1 MMHSEGKKVYKLL
14 HEMRTAKPLVH
25 NITNVVVANFTAN
38 GLLAAGASPVM
49 ANAKEEAA
57 DMASAADALVLNI
70 GTLNPMQVESML
82 LAGAAANKKGIPVVL
97 DPVGAGATAYRT
109 DTARQLLS
117 EIDISLIRGNA
128 GEIAAVAGLESDTRG
143 VDSGSSQATTAETAE
158 QAFGVLN
165 IPIVVTGAVDAVTDG
180 KDMYRIHNG
189 HSMMTKVTGSGCLL
203 SSLIGSFLTITEDTA
218 YGAAAALGYYGI
230 AAEKAGGFASMRG
243 PGTFQAELLNAL
255 YHVGDMD
262 IRQQLT
268 LKKEA
273 LKGPYE

>member
-1 MMHSEGKKVYKLL
+1 MMHSEGKKVYKIL
-14 HEMRTAKPLVH
+14 HEMRTAKPLIH
-25 NITNVVVANFTAN
+25 NITNVVVTNFTAN

-57 DMASAADALVLNI
+57 DMAAAADALVLNI
-70 GTLNPMQVESML
+70 GTLNPLQVESML

-109 DTARQLLS
+109 DTARRLLK

-128 GEIAAVAGLESDTRG
+128 GEIAAVAGLESTTRG
-143 VDSGSSQATTAETAE
+143 VDSGSSQTTTAETAE
-158 QAFGVLN
+158 RAFQALKLPV
-165 IPIVVTGAVDAVTDG
+165 VVTGAIDAVTDG

-189 HSMMTKVTGSGCLL
+189 HSMMTRVTGSGCLL
-203 SSLIGSFLTITEDTA
+203 SSLIGSFLTVTDDVA
-218 YGAAAALGYYGI
+218 YGAAAALGYYGV

-243 PGTFQAELLNAL
+243 PGTFQVELLNAL

-273 LKGPYE
+273 LKGTYE